1 MEKKRQKQVGELIRR
16 NLSTVLHDRGLYIYG
31 SALVSVTDVVMS
43 PDLRLAKIYLSIFNT
58 DDKDTVFEKLEHHV
72 VSLKNDLAKLIR
84 NQVRIIPEIR
94 FFKDDLLDEIDKVND
109 LLGNI

>member
-16 NLSTVLHDRGLYIYG
+16 NFSTVLQERGLYIYG

-43 PDLRLAKIYLSIFNT
+43 PDLRVAKIYFSIFNT
-58 DDKDTVFEKLEHHV
+58 DDKDSVFEKLEHHV
-72 VSLKNDLAKLIR
+72 VSLKNDLVKLIR
-84 NQVRIIPEIR
+84 NHVRIIPDIR

-109 LLGNI
+109 LLENI